1 MSYLSD
7 IKNEVQQFAEAI
19 SAALHIESEII
30 DEDWEVVGSTS
41 ITFQDNQTE
50 WNDDNAKLCKNVFKT
65 RRPLLLTDPGE
76 NILCKNC
83 IEKGRCDY
91 KAGLYYP
98 ILLDGACHG
107 VISLAA
113 FTDDEKQQLVLN
125 SYSYMKFTGRMA
137 ELLASKIQ
145 EAKTKE
151 KLSKTN
157 EYLSTIISSVHEGI
171 IACNRGGIITSF
183 NDTAQDLTGIDK
195 HKAIGNHIE
204 TIIPDSILYE
214 AIKNETNY
222 SEVNIDFVDK
232 NGNTMHLITNV
243 SLVKQGESIL
253 GAVESFNTD
262 ESLFRI
268 ASRLMNSED
277 VTSFSNIIGESSV
290 IKRAKYSANAITKSP
305 STVLITG
312 ESGTGKELFA
322 RAIHNASLRSTM
334 PFVTVNCGA
343 IPDTLI
349 ESELFG
355 YEGGA
360 FTGAKASGKPGLFEM
375 ANEGTIFLDEIGDMP
390 LNLQVKI
397 LRVLQEKIITHIGSS
412 KEIPVDVR
420 VIAATNSNLHDK
432 IKDGL
437 FREDLYYRLNV
448 IPINIPPLRERMT
461 DIPLLVNFLCGK
473 YASIL
478 NRNIEGISESALKT
492 LCSYNWPG
500 NVRELENAI
509 EYAINYTFDCSIISD
524 EALPNWV
531 RSEPDLSDSFSLK
544 AGQLNENEKLL
555 IEKLLKSEGC
565 TTESKK
571 KIAGILDISL
581 ATLYRKLKKYGL

>member
-7 IKNEVQQFAEAI
+7 NKNEVQQFAEAI

-30 DEDWEVVGSTS
+30 DENWEVVGSTS

-50 WNDDNAKLCKNVFKT
+50 WNDENAQLCKNVFKT
-65 RRPLLLTDPGE
+65 RRPLILTDPGE
-76 NILCKNC
+76 NILCENC
-83 IEKGRCDY
+83 TEKGNCYY

-98 ILLDGACHG
+98 ILLNGYCHG

-113 FTDDEKQQLVLN
+113 FTEEEKQQLVLN
-125 SYSYMKFTGRMA
+125 SYSYMKFTSKMA

-145 EAKTKE
+145 EVITRE

-157 EYLSTIISSVHEGI
+157 EYLQTIITSVHEGV
-171 IACNRGGIITSF
+171 IACNSEGIITSF
-183 NDTAQDLTGIDK
+183 NETAESITGIATVE
-195 HKAIGNHIE
+195 AIGRHIQD
-204 TIIPDSILYE
+204 TIPKSVLYS
-214 AIKNETNY
+214 AIENKRDF
-222 SEVNIDFVDK
+222 SEVSIDYLNK
-232 NGNTMHLITNV
+232 EGQTLHLITNV
-243 SLVKQGESIL
+243 SLVKQGDTIL

-268 ASRLMNSED
+268 ASRLMNTDD
-277 VTSFSNIIGESSV
+277 VTSFSNIIGKS
-290 IKRAKYSANAITKSP
+290 AKIEKVKFSAHAIAKSP

-322 RAIHNASLRSTM
+322 RAIHSASLRSKM

-355 YEGGA
+355 YDGGA
-360 FTGAKASGKPGLFEM
+360 FTGAKSSGKPGLFEV

-397 LRVLQEKIITHIGSS
+397 LRVLQEKTISHIGSS
-412 KEIPVDVR
+412 REIPVNVR
-420 VIAATNSNLHDK
+420 IIAATNSNLREK
-432 IKDGL
+432 IESGN

-448 IPINIPPLRERMT
+448 IPIDIPPLKERVE
-461 DIPLLVNFLCGK
+461 DIPLIVDFLCNK
-473 YASIL
+473 YSTIL
-478 NRNIEGISESALKT
+478 NRNIEGISQNSLNS
-492 LCSYNWPG
+492 LCKYSWPG

-509 EYAINYTFDCSIISD
+509 EYAINYTFDCNVITTDS
-524 EALPNWV
+524 LPNWV
-531 RSEPDLSDSFSLK
+531 ISKTKVDINHPSTSTENTETEK
-544 AGQLNENEKLL
+544 IQLEKLL
-555 IEKLLKSEGC
+555 RNKGK
-565 TTESKK
+565 TTEAKK
-571 KIAGILDISL
+571 EIANILGISL
-581 ATLYRKLKKYGL
+581 ATLYRKFKKYNI